1 MVNLRDFPSKTSSRS
16 HRAQVFLLG
25 QQVAKSHHKEKT
37 TGLNMVN
44 PDIFPSNFGDF
55 GALFSQKSSECLN
68 E

>member
-1 MVNLRDFPSKTSSRS
+1 MVNLRDFHPKIFCRS

-25 QQVAKSHHKEKT
+25 QQVAKSHLKEKT

-55 GALFSQKSSECLN
+55 GALFSQKSSE
-68 E
+68 